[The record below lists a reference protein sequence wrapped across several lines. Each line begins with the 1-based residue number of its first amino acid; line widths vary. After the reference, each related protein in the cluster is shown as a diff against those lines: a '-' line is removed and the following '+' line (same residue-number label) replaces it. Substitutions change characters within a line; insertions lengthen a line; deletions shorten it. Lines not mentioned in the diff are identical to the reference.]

1 MFCHPMK
8 AGTFTRSSPFGPRWG
23 TLHAGTDL
31 AAPIGTPIYAAAD
44 GVVIEGKERAQG
56 SVSGFGSWIWIDA
69 QDSCGKDFIYG
80 HVKHGGILV
89 RKGDRVR
96 AGQQIGVVGN
106 EGQSTGSHLHFEVW
120 TSPGRIGGKAVDP
133 DAWLKRAGAVEP
145 GTRRLPTQPTP
156 TGPLILDGKPVWKPD
171 HVLLSPN
178 TSGKRSLANLLWIII
193 HTDESAYDYGAKR
206 VRDTGWSALRLA
218 QYQQSPSAGGSYTGA
233 GDRDG
238 LTCRIAED
246 GSVTWSTGNIGNN
259 LGINFCFAG
268 TTAHFTRGQWLARMP
283 QLRAGATVVASW
295 AAAYNIPIRKV
306 QPGDMKRRVKGI
318 GGHDDARELG
328 STTHWDPGPN
338 FPWDV
343 FLELVKKA
351 GSSMDEPTIRRIV
364 ADELGKLLNAETH
377 TSMVVG
383 SGRKMSIVQ
392 MLRFVDLHSHETR
405 RRTNEIHTLVTKIG
419 DLLADRLEAKEA
431 TK

>member
-44 GVVIEGKERAQG
+44 GVVIEGKERPQG

-69 QDSCGKDFIYG
+69 QEACGKDFIYG

-106 EGQSTGSHLHFEVW
+106 EGQSTGPHLHFEVW
-120 TSPGRIGGKAVDP
+120 TSPGRLGGKAVDP

-145 GTRRLPTQPTP
+145 GTRQIPLQPTP

-246 GSVTWSTGNIGNN
+246 GSVTWSTGNAGNS

-268 TTAHFTRGQWLARMP
+268 TTAHYTRAQWLDRMT
-283 QLRAGATVVASW
+283 QLRVGARVVASW
-295 AAAYNIPIRKV
+295 AAKYDIPVRKL
-306 QPGDMKRRVKGI
+306 QPGDMKARRKGI

-328 STTHWDPGPN
+328 STTHWDPGPG

-343 FLELVKKA
+343 FLDLVQKEGKTMDDAKLREVVRDEIDRYMKSAKIVPSLVPGSKKV
-351 GSSMDEPTIRRIV
+351 MTISEALAFIDYHAHEAHRH
-364 ADELGKLLNAETH
+364 AKDANEEAE
-377 TSMVVG
+377 
-383 SGRKMSIVQ
+383 K
-392 MLRFVDLHSHETR
+392 
-405 RRTNEIHTLVTKIG
+405 
-419 DLLADRLEAKEA
+419 
-431 TK
+431 

>member
-8 AGTFTRSSPFGPRWG
+8 AGTFTLSSPFGPRWG
-23 TLHAGTDL
+23 TLHRGTDY

-69 QDSCGKDFIYG
+69 QESCGKDFIYG
-80 HVKHGGILV
+80 HVQHGGILV

-106 EGQSTGSHLHFEVW
+106 EGQSTGPHLHFEVW
-120 TSPGRIGGKAVDP
+120 TSPGRLGGTAINPED
-133 DAWLKRAGAVEP
+133 WLKRAGAIEP
-145 GTRRLPTQPTP
+145 GTRKLPTQNTP
-156 TGPLILDGKPVWKPD
+156 LTPVVIDGVPVWKPD

-178 TSGKRSLANLLWIII
+178 TSGKRSLANLLWIIL
-193 HTDESAYDYGAKR
+193 HTDESAYDYAAKR
-206 VRDTGWSALRLA
+206 IRDLGWSAKRLA
-218 QYQQSPSAGGSYTGA
+218 EYQQSPSAGGSYTGA

-246 GSVTWSTGNIGNN
+246 GSVTWSTGNLGNS

-268 TTAHFTRGQWLARMP
+268 STAHYTRAQWLERDA
-283 QLRAGATVVASW
+283 QLRAGARVVAYW
-295 AAAYNIPIRKV
+295 AAKYNIPVRKL
-306 QPGDMKRRVKGI
+306 QPGDMKARRKGI

-328 STTHWDPGPN
+328 STTHWDPGPG

-343 FLELVKKA
+343 FLDLVKKA
-351 GSSMDEPTIRRIV
+351 GKTMDDAKLREVIREEIDNYMKTARIV
-364 ADELGKLLNAETH
+364 PSLVPGSKKIMTISEALAFIDYHAHEAHRYTKDTAE
-377 TSMVVG
+377 
-383 SGRKMSIVQ
+383 
-392 MLRFVDLHSHETR
+392 
-405 RRTNEIHTLVTKIG
+405 
-419 DLLADRLEAKEA
+419 EAVK
-431 TK
+431 

>member
-8 AGTFTRSSPFGPRWG
+8 SGTFTRSSPFGPRWG

-69 QDSCGKDFIYG
+69 QESCGKDFIYG

-106 EGQSTGSHLHFEVW
+106 EGQSTGPHLHFEVW
-120 TSPGRIGGKAVDP
+120 TSPGRLGGKAIDP

-145 GTRRLPTQPTP
+145 GTRQLPTQNTP
-156 TGPLILDGKPVWKPD
+156 LTPVVIDGVPVWKPD

-178 TSGKRSLANLLWIII
+178 TSGKRSLANLLWIIL
-193 HTDESAYDYGAKR
+193 HTDESAYDYAAKR
-206 VRDTGWSALRLA
+206 IRDLGWSAKRLA
-218 QYQQSPSAGGSYTGA
+218 EYQQSPSAGGSYTGA

-246 GSVTWSTGNIGNN
+246 GSVTWSTGNLGNS

-268 TTAHFTRGQWLARMP
+268 TTAHYTRAQWLERMT
-283 QLRAGATVVASW
+283 QLRAGARVVAYW
-295 AAAYNIPIRKV
+295 AAKYNIPVRKL
-306 QPGDMKRRVKGI
+306 QPGDMKARRKGI

-328 STTHWDPGPN
+328 STTHWDPGPG

-343 FLELVKKA
+343 FLDLVKKEGKTMDDA
-351 GSSMDEPTIRRIV
+351 KLREVIREEIDNYMKTAKIVPSLVPGSKKVMTISEALAFIDYHAHEAHRYTK
-364 ADELGKLLNAETH
+364 DTAEE
-377 TSMVVG
+377 VV
-383 SGRKMSIVQ
+383 K
-392 MLRFVDLHSHETR
+392 
-405 RRTNEIHTLVTKIG
+405 
-419 DLLADRLEAKEA
+419 
-431 TK
+431 

>member
-44 GVVIEGKERAQG
+44 GVVIEGKDRAQG

-69 QDSCGKDFIYG
+69 QDACGKDFIYG
-80 HVKHGGILV
+80 HVQHGGILV
-89 RKGDRVR
+89 RRGDRVR

-106 EGQSTGSHLHFEVW
+106 EGQSTGPHLHFEVW
-120 TSPGRIGGKAVDP
+120 TSPGRLGGKAVDP

-145 GTRRLPTQPTP
+145 GTRKLPTQNTP
-156 TGPLILDGKPVWKPD
+156 LTPVVIDGVPVWKPD

-193 HTDESAYDYGAKR
+193 HTDESAYDYAAKR
-206 VRDTGWSALRLA
+206 IRDLGWSAKRLA
-218 QYQQSPSAGGSYTGA
+218 EYQQSPSAGGSYTGA

-246 GSVTWSTGNIGNN
+246 GSVTWSTGNLGNS

-268 TTAHFTRGQWLARMP
+268 TTAHYTRAQWLERMT
-283 QLRAGATVVASW
+283 QLRAGARVVAYW
-295 AAAYNIPIRKV
+295 AAKYNIPVRKL
-306 QPGDMKRRVKGI
+306 QPGDMKARRKGI

-328 STTHWDPGPN
+328 STTHWDPGPG

-343 FLELVKKA
+343 FLDLVKKEGKTMDDA
-351 GSSMDEPTIRRIV
+351 KLREVIRDEIDRYMKSAKIVPSLVPGSKKVMTISEALAFIDYHAHEAHRHAKGTI
-364 ADELGKLLNAETH
+364 EEAE
-377 TSMVVG
+377 
-383 SGRKMSIVQ
+383 K
-392 MLRFVDLHSHETR
+392 
-405 RRTNEIHTLVTKIG
+405 
-419 DLLADRLEAKEA
+419 
-431 TK
+431 